1 VLSVIVI
8 VLILAVAVRA
18 LSAGFAAVVLGIQLA
33 ERRKGLP
40 SSSGRRADVF
50 ARRVLRAD
58 VSPHDLVHR

>member
-1 VLSVIVI
+1 MIVI
-8 VLILAVAVRA
+8 VLILAAVAVTA

-58 VSPHDLVHR
+58 VSPHDLVRR